1 MNVCVFIWVVCL
13 VLMAISMAFD
23 YSQRM
28 FWWSVV
34 SFILYV
40 IGGLFILDHVM
51 LPFTWPFEFLV
62 GEMKEPSIYI
72 SVGVGQI

>member
-1 MNVCVFIWVVCL
+1 MWSFVKNMLLRLLVNVCVFIWVVCL

-40 IGGLFILDHVM
+40 IGGVVYFGSCDVAFHLAF
-51 LPFTWPFEFLV
+51 
-62 GEMKEPSIYI
+62 
-72 SVGVGQI
+72 